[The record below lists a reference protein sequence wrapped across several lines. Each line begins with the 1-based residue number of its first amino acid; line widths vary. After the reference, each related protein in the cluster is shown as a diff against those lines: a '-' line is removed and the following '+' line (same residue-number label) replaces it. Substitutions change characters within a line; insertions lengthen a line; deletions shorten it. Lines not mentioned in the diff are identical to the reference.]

1 MPFRVTFCGLSGALS
16 VMDKVAVRVPACVGV
31 KITLI
36 LQLAAGFTEPPHV
49 LVWAKS
55 PASAP
60 VMRMLVM
67 ARVAMPKFASVT
79 GLPPLLLPKARGEKS
94 RLVGD
99 NVAFGPETT
108 PVPLKATNCGLPGP
122 S

>member
-1 MPFRVTFCGLSGALS
+1 MI
-16 VMDKVAVRVPACVGV
+16 DKVAVRVPVCVGV

-36 LQLAAGFTEPPHV
+36 LQLATGSTEPPQV

-67 ARVAMPKFASVT
+67 ARVAVPKFASVT
-79 GLPPLLLPKARGEKS
+79 GLPPLLLPKARAEKVK
-94 RLVGD
+94 LVGD
-99 NVAFGPETT
+99 KVASGPETT